1 MTLLHATKNCIACL
15 VTSLHHPI
23 LFTRPHLYRQS
34 QRDWKF
40 ERKLDLTDTIKDGA
54 RLFFVDEGIRR
65 QLLLALTED
74 SKLHIEEVC
83 PDDT

>member
-1 MTLLHATKNCIACL
+1 VLH
-15 VTSLHHPI
+15 
-23 LFTRPHLYRQS
+23 TRPYLYRQT
-34 QRDWKF
+34 QRNWKVNK
-40 ERKLDLTDTIKDGA
+40 KLDLTDTIKDGA

-83 PDDT
+83 TDDI